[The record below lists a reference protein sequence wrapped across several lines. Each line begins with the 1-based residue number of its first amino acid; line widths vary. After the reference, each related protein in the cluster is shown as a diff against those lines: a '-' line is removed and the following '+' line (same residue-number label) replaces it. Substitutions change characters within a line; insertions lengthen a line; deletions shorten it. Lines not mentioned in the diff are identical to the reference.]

1 MLSKLIMQAVWVL
14 AIGCSVAFAQGG
26 GARHAKNQNVEK
38 EIKRLEQERFN
49 AYLKLDVSTLERIT
63 SSDYTSVY
71 ADGQVVTRGQELES
85 IKSAPASSLSSL
97 SATIDE
103 LSVRQFGL
111 SAVLRGRLMIKGTI
125 NWSQKTTNINAA
137 FRYTATYARQSGRWR
152 VVASQFTKID
162 QPVDE

>member
-1 MLSKLIMQAVWVL
+1 MMIMSSVTL
-14 AIGCSVAFAQGG
+14 AQRGG
-26 GARHAKNQNVEK
+26 SRQTKKQSAENRIRN
-38 EIKRLEQERFN
+38 LEQERFN

-85 IKSAPASSLSSL
+85 IKSAPAGSLSSL

-137 FRYTATYARQSGRWR
+137 FRYTAIYARQSGRWR